1 MKKCNKNQKPQTN
14 KLRDNEK
21 SVTKKYES
29 MKTINNIYIKPKTK
43 NKNKTKQQNK

>member
-29 MKTINNIYIKPKTK
+29 MKTINNIYKTK
-43 NKNKTKQQNK
+43 NKKQKPNQTTK